1 MVLDGVEKRW
11 MVLDNV
17 GADAVQQFCPHRE
30 ICQCHLNIA
39 RRKLFMPSSA

>member
-1 MVLDGVEKRW
+1 MVLDGVEQRW

-17 GADAVQQFCPHRE
+17 GAVAVQQFCPRRE
-30 ICQCHLNIA
+30 IFQCHLNIS